1 MKPAKFDYLRAESV
15 RQAVAALDQEEGAA
29 IVLAGGQTLVPMLS
43 MRLARPD
50 LVVEIDPGTGRVTV
64 PVSYTHLTLPT
75 KRIV

>member
-1 MKPAKFDYLRAESV
+1 MKPAKFDYLRAKSV

-50 LVVEIDPGTGRVTV
+50 LVVDINQ
-64 PVSYTHLTLPT
+64 
-75 KRIV
+75 IW

>member
-43 MRLARPD
+43 MRMHKLEA
-50 LVVEIDPGTGRVTV
+50 LINEAKT
-64 PVSYTHLTLPT
+64 
-75 KRIV
+75 